1 MTGAKGGNDD
11 TTGGPAL
18 IGTDTQGSEGEGRTG
33 STSDADNDGAG
44 SKG

>member
-1 MTGAKGGNDD
+1 MTGAQGGNDD

-18 IGTDTQGSEGEGRTG
+18 IGTDTQGSEGEGCTG